1 MPIYEYRCEK
11 GHVFELLQRIG
22 EPEVAECRDC
32 SRRAHRIL
40 SPVHFVLK
48 GPGFYV
54 NDYKRK
60 ADTAQGPRDKDQP
73 KLQKQEKEKKA
84 NKKAS

>member
-11 GHVFELLQRIG
+11 GHVFERLQSIG

-60 ADTAQGPRDKDQP
+60 ADTTQVTGEKDQAKP
-73 KLQKQEKEKKA
+73 ENKEKEKKV
-84 NKKAS
+84 NDKAA